1 MIGMKSMKER
11 GVKSVAF
18 VMMEENQIQFTY
30 TGITIFENQSKIMPL
45 GVIMN
50 VNPNRAS
57 FIERLKHLDG
67 INYVD
72 ISAFEND
79 ITNSIGFS
87 KWDGAWSFAK
97 GSESISAKLS
107 DMGVDVLLLLMLKVG
122 GRSKI
127 ASIFKGVLSISN

>member
-1 MIGMKSMKER
+1 
-11 GVKSVAF
+11 
-18 VMMEENQIQFTY
+18 MMEENQIQFTY